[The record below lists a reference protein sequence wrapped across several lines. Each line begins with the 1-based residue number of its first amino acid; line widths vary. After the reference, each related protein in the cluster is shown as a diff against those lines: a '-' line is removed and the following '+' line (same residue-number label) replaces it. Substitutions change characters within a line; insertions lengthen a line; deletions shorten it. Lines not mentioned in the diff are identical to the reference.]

1 MTVKDSQIVAIH
13 PSSVLN
19 HKPEWIIYQEFVLTG
34 KNYLR
39 TCTDVNGVWL
49 MQIAPAY
56 FNPKTI
62 KNIDTKKELEK
73 LEKKV

>member
-49 MQIAPAY
+49 M
-56 FNPKTI
+56 
-62 KNIDTKKELEK
+62 
-73 LEKKV
+73 